1 MSLGKFIQNT
11 PPMQDWENLSQHSGL
26 ASVMG
31 DVVLDIHNKKVKI
44 KKGNIK
50 DIAKGMS
57 EIAYS
62 LGLTNDEDEFG
73 DELEEDIRE
82 ALKLVKKRLK
92 ARK

>member
-1 MSLGKFIQNT
+1 MK
-11 PPMQDWENLSQHSGL
+11 DWDNLSKQSGL

-62 LGLTNDEDEFG
+62 LGLTNDEDTFG

-92 ARK
+92 AKK